1 MILACSAC
9 GLWKPTNTEPVALD
23 VINRYELERASGAQT
38 LLKVRRWDYT
48 GVDLDYKMGGRGVHD
63 GTRACAHF

>member
-1 MILACSAC
+1 MPVDYGS
-9 GLWKPTNTEPVALD
+9 TNTEPVELD
-23 VINRYELERASGAQT
+23 VINQYELERASGART

-48 GVDLDYKMGGRGVHD
+48 GVDLDYKMDGTGVHD